1 MTARVHTAI
10 TSEPLAI
17 EPAHAFVAD
26 PRAGA
31 AVVFTGMVRDHAEG
45 RSVAGLTYE
54 AFEEQAASELGTVA
68 GEIVAKWP
76 SVRAVWMIHRVGA
89 LAIGEPSV
97 VVAVSADHRGEAFAA
112 ARHGIDTLKETVPIW
127 KREHWSDGSAHW
139 PGTD

>member
-89 LAIGEPSV
+89 LAIG
-97 VVAVSADHRGEAFAA
+97 
-112 ARHGIDTLKETVPIW
+112 
-127 KREHWSDGSAHW
+127 
-139 PGTD
+139 